1 MSPMPAPEASM
12 VLPLDHA
19 PNCAPDSVPGPT
31 ALVYP
36 LSLDLTGRRVL
47 LVGGGPVAARR
58 ARGLMDAGAR
68 VDVVAPEVGP
78 EMTSLVLKGAVRWSP
93 TAFTATDL
101 VLPEPAWLVHTAT
114 GVPDVD
120 AAVARAADAQHVW
133 CVRADLASASS
144 AWTPAVSRG
153 ALGSP
158 AEGLTVAVTGGGDP
172 RRAVAVRDAIAAGL
186 ESGSLPTRRVRPAGR
201 TSPVVPVDPPRVGRV
216 WLVGGGPGD
225 PDLITV
231 RGRTVLAAADVVVAD
246 RLGPRSLL
254 DDLGPDVEVIDVGK
268 TPGHHPISQDRIN
281 AIIVEHALA
290 GRDVVRL
297 KGGDPFVLGRGG
309 EEALHCVANGV
320 PVEVVPG
327 VTSAISVPAAAGIPV
342 TQRGITASFVVA
354 SAHEG
359 AGAALEA
366 LRDAPVSSTLVLL
379 MGITTLRET
388 AEQLMVAGRSP
399 STPVAFVESGWTDDQ
414 RTTVTTLE
422 KAADVAEQEAVQ
434 APAIIVI
441 GEVVSV
447 RAQLGDLRGSWG
459 SRGRQAGGRQ
469 DVVDVAAP
477 GSATTQPPEKRDL
490 REVVLLAHGS
500 PDARHAAGVAA
511 VVDHVRRLA
520 PARGI
525 HTAYLDHHPPSATD
539 VARGL
544 TGGVLVP
551 LLLTRATHV
560 RGDVPVSAA
569 EMTAVGRGAY
579 AVAGALGP
587 DELLFVACEELLAAG
602 GFARDERTAVVLF
615 AGGSSDRE
623 AIAAI
628 GAAAAARSG
637 RGWGPWTVAALAG
650 GDTLAEVVARL
661 HADPEADRVL
671 VVSYMIADGVLRDR
685 MVAQAGEV
693 GVEFVPGTLSET
705 DALAELVLQ
714 RADGAR

>member
-1 MSPMPAPEASM
+1 MSPTPRPTPDRTPAAPAASEA
-12 VLPLDHA
+12 PAA
-19 PNCAPDSVPGPT
+19 PAEPAATRPRD
-31 ALVYP
+31 VYP
-36 LSLDLTGRRVL
+36 LALDLTGRRVL
-47 LVGGGPVAARR
+47 VVGGGPVAARR
-58 ARGLMDAGAR
+58 ARGLSEAGAL

-78 EMTSLVLKGAVRWSP
+78 EMTALVSAGAVRWTP
-93 TAFTATDL
+93 TAFRVTDL
-101 VLPEPAWLVHTAT
+101 VLPQPAWLVHTAT
-114 GVPDVD
+114 GVPGVD
-120 AAVARAADAQHVW
+120 AEVAQAAEAQRVW
-133 CVRADLASASS
+133 CVRADSAWSSS
-144 AWTPAVSRG
+144 AWTPAVARG
-153 ALGSP
+153 LPDGP
-158 AEGLTVAVTGGGDP
+158 AEGVTVAVTGGGDP

-186 ESGSLPTRRVRPAGR
+186 DSGSLPVRRVRPHGP
-201 TSPVVPVDPPRVGRV
+201 SGRVGRV

-231 RGRTVLAAADVVVAD
+231 RGRQVLAAADVVVAD

-268 TPGHHPISQDRIN
+268 TPGHHPINQERIN
-281 AIIVEHALA
+281 ELLVEHALA

-309 EEALHCVANGV
+309 EEAMHCVAHGV

-327 VTSAISVPAAAGIPV
+327 VTSAVSVPAAAGIPV

-366 LRDAPVSSTLVLL
+366 LRDAPASSTLVLL

-388 AEQLMVAGRSP
+388 AEQLMAAGRSP
-399 STPVAFVESGWTDDQ
+399 DTPVAFVESGWTDDQ

-422 KAADVAEQEAVQ
+422 KAAAVAEQEAVQ

-441 GEVVSV
+441 GEVVTM
-447 RAQLGDLRGSWG
+447 RAHLGDLRGSRT
-459 SRGRQAGGRQ
+459 SRRSDTMTGRQGDG
-469 DVVDVAAP
+469 
-477 GSATTQPPEKRDL
+477 TRDL
-490 REVVLLAHGS
+490 VVLAHGS
-500 PDARHAAGVAA
+500 PDARHAEGVAA
-511 VVDHVRRLA
+511 VVEHVRRLA
-520 PARGI
+520 PTRGV

-539 VARGL
+539 VASGL
-544 TGGVLVP
+544 SGGVLVP

-560 RGDVPVSAA
+560 RTDVPAA
-569 EMTAVGRGAY
+569 AARMTALGHGAY

-587 DELLFVACEELLAAG
+587 DDLLFTACEELLTAG
-602 GFARDERTAVVLF
+602 AFVPEKRTAVVLF

-628 GAAAAARSG
+628 GAAAAG
-637 RGWGPWTVAALAG
+637 RVDDAWGPWTVAALAG
-650 GDTLAEVVARL
+650 GDTLAEVVLRL
-661 HADPEADRVL
+661 RDDPGVDRVL

-685 MVAQAGEV
+685 MVHQAAQV
-693 GVEFVPGTLSET
+693 GVELVPGTLSDT
-705 DALAELVLQ
+705 DALAELVLR